1 MADVKYIVMSSEVVI
16 DSSNDAI
23 VITAGAS
30 TETLSIAHGS
40 WYITGAAANN
50 LAYKVAAAIQTHS
63 NITTCTVSGTSFEIN
78 DFNQPT
84 CSITFTADAAFQ
96 IVVGG
101 AETLDWQLLGFS
113 VTSSTGATP
122 SGDCEIKGLW
132 VSDQAPEN
140 EIKGPFTAEISQESA
155 LDGSVYTFKR
165 GSIEQAHGFS
175 FNFIA
180 PWKSLIQ
187 DENAILTQPA
197 NATFES
203 FQALV
208 SDGRGVK
215 VHKASVD
222 IAAIGADGRLFSS
235 QIITDGASWLCGIDW
250 VFDAATCSAFA
261 PNRLSAGLELYSFGV
276 GLRAKV

>member
-1 MADVKYIVMSSEVVI
+1 MADVKYVVMSSEVVI

-78 DFNQPT
+78 DSNQPT
-84 CSITFTADAAFQ
+84 CSIAFTADAAFQ
-96 IVVGG
+96 IVVGA
-101 AETLDWQLLGFS
+101 AETFDWQLLGFS
-113 VTSSTGATP
+113 VTTSTGATP
-122 SGDCEIKGLW
+122 SGDCEILGLW

-165 GSIEQAHGFS
+165 GSIEQAHGFA
-175 FNFIA
+175 FNFR
-180 PWKSLIQ
+180 PWRQMAEVSRFTRHQLTLLPLGQMAGFSAHKSSQMARLGC
-187 DENAILTQPA
+187 AALTGYLMRQHA
-197 NATFES
+197 
-203 FQALV
+203 QAL
-208 SDGRGVK
+208 RQ
-215 VHKASVD
+215 
-222 IAAIGADGRLFSS
+222 IGFQQG
-235 QIITDGASWLCGIDW
+235 
-250 VFDAATCSAFA
+250 
-261 PNRLSAGLELYSFGV
+261 LSYILLV
-276 GLRAKV
+276 

>member
-1 MADVKYIVMSSEVVI
+1 MADPKYVVMSSEVVI
-16 DSSNDAI
+16 DSSNDEI

-40 WYITGAAANN
+40 WYITGAAASN
-50 LAYKVAAAIQTHS
+50 LAYKVAAAIQSHS
-63 NITTCTVSGTSFEIN
+63 NITTCTVDYSFYIN
-78 DFNQPT
+78 DAVNIPT
-84 CSITFTADAAFQ
+84 CTIKFTCDVAFQ

-101 AETLDWQLLGFS
+101 AETLNWHFLGFEA
-113 VTSSTGATP
+113 TSSSLTQIT
-122 SGDCEIKGLW
+122 GDCEIKGLW
-132 VSDQAPEN
+132 VADQPAEN
-140 EIKGPFTAEISQESA
+140 EIKGPFVTDISQETA

-165 GSIEQAHGFS
+165 GSIEQAHGFA

-187 DENAILTQPA
+187 DENPSLDRAEYV
-197 NATFES
+197 TFEN
-203 FQALV
+203 FQAII

-215 VHKASVD
+215 VHKCGLEAGGD
-222 IAAIGADGRLFSS
+222 EGELANAQLFADGS
-235 QIITDGASWLCGIDW
+235 AWLCGIDW
-250 VFDAATCSAFA
+250 VFDAATCSGFA

>member
-63 NITTCTVSGTSFEIN
+63 NITTCTVAYSFHI
-78 DFNQPT
+78 DDVVNQPT
-84 CSITFTADAAFQ
+84 CVIKFTCDVASQ
-96 IVVGG
+96 IVIGG
-101 AETLDWQLLGFS
+101 AETLNWHFLGFEA
-113 VTSSTGATP
+113 TSASLTQIT
-122 SGDCEIKGLW
+122 GDCEIKGLW

-165 GSIEQAHGFS
+165 GSIEQAHGFA

-215 VHKASVD
+215 VHKCGLQAGGD
-222 IAAIGADGRLFSS
+222 EGELANAQLFADGS
-235 QIITDGASWLCGIDW
+235 AWLCGIDW